1 VVAGGGK
8 FPFTAIAEGRDTEY
22 RMLLLA

>member
-22 RMLLLA
+22 KMLLLA

>member
-8 FPFTAIAEGRDTEY
+8 FPFAAIAEGRDAEY